1 MTKTAIL
8 FKNGKM
14 VGIGKNENEEVAK
27 NKAVSDYSEN
37 LKDLTWKEFLDLFE
51 DEIFTYFVKED

>member
-1 MTKTAIL
+1 
-8 FKNGKM
+8 M

-51 DEIFTYFVKED
+51 DEKFTYFVKED